1 MKNFLLIFTFIFLS
15 FVDSV
20 SSENEF
26 KLEDS
31 INNVNRNQKNIIRD
45 KYRNPL
51 KTLTFFEIQRNK
63 KILEISPGNGY
74 YSEIIS
80 HYMRNT
86 NNYFVTEYKYPPVEA
101 VKKGKKNLKHT
112 LKTIK
117 KNLGKSTQFIFKKEI
132 YLKQKIKILI

>member
-1 MKNFLLIFTFIFLS
+1 MKKFLFFFTFLFFS

-20 SSENEF
+20 SSKNEF

-80 HYMRNT
+80 HDMRNT
-86 NNYFVTEYKYPPVEA
+86 I
-101 VKKGKKNLKHT
+101 
-112 LKTIK
+112 TI
-117 KNLGKSTQFIFKKEI
+117 L
-132 YLKQKIKILI
+132 